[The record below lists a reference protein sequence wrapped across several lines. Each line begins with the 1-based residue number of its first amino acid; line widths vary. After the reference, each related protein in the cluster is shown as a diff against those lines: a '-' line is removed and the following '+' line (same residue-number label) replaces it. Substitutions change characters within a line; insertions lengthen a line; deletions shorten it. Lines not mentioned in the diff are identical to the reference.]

1 MNRID
6 AVIGDIERLLGW
18 YEYDFTSAEPEI
30 KQILGEFALEERLR
44 VINILKLKGINL
56 EKDTELQILGEY
68 DA

>member
-18 YEYDFTSAEPEI
+18 YEYDFSSAEAEI

-44 VINILKLKGINL
+44 VINILKLKGIDL